1 MLVMLS
7 IKNLAVVEEIDVYFH
22 KGFHVLSGETGA
34 GKSIIID
41 ALGLIAGSRGS
52 AELVRY
58 GNDKA
63 EMEALFELRGD
74 HPVWDTMSRLGIQG
88 TAEEH
93 LVIRREV
100 TASGK
105 STARINGQLVNL
117 TMLREI
123 GEQLV
128 NIHGQH
134 EHQSLMKP
142 ERHLSLLDTFGFA
155 DINPVKIQYQQ
166 QYTDYAKVEREL
178 RDLQE
183 TSQKTY
189 QMLDLYRFQLEEI
202 SSAGLEIGEDELLQD
217 ERLRLSHSEKMMEAI
232 VGGYHAINGD
242 GGMGSVTVAIS
253 QLEDVTR
260 YDSKALD
267 PILEQLQS
275 AFYQLEDAAYQLRS
289 YRENIEF
296 NPGRLE
302 EVETRLNQI
311 SGLRRKYG
319 DNVEEI
325 LTYYE
330 KIQHET
336 DLLENKDERLA
347 EMTERRDRLRD
358 KLLQTGE
365 KLSKIRRKAADELA
379 SQVEAELKHLQME
392 RTSLRVNMDY
402 MDDPNGP
409 EWNGRHIRITRQGID
424 NAEFLISPNPG
435 EPLRPLGKI
444 ASGGELSRIMLALK
458 SIFARHDQVPV
469 LVFDEVDTGVSGRA
483 AQSIAEKLFKLSAD
497 CQVFSITHLPQV
509 ACMADHQY
517 LIEKNIT
524 GDRTATRVTS
534 LHEDGRVGELA
545 RMLGGV
551 EITEKTNHHA
561 HEMLKLAEARKDSST
576 YAVH

>member
-155 DINPVKIQYQQ
+155 DINPLKIQYQQ
-166 QYTDYAKVEREL
+166 QYTDYAKIEREL

-202 SSAGLEIGEDELLQD
+202 SSAGLEIGEDELLQE
-217 ERLRLSHSEKMMEAI
+217 ERLRLSHSEK
-232 VGGYHAINGD
+232 
-242 GGMGSVTVAIS
+242 
-253 QLEDVTR
+253 
-260 YDSKALD
+260 
-267 PILEQLQS
+267 
-275 AFYQLEDAAYQLRS
+275 
-289 YRENIEF
+289 
-296 NPGRLE
+296 
-302 EVETRLNQI
+302 
-311 SGLRRKYG
+311 
-319 DNVEEI
+319 
-325 LTYYE
+325 
-330 KIQHET
+330 
-336 DLLENKDERLA
+336 
-347 EMTERRDRLRD
+347 
-358 KLLQTGE
+358 
-365 KLSKIRRKAADELA
+365 
-379 SQVEAELKHLQME
+379 
-392 RTSLRVNMDY
+392 
-402 MDDPNGP
+402 
-409 EWNGRHIRITRQGID
+409 
-424 NAEFLISPNPG
+424 
-435 EPLRPLGKI
+435 
-444 ASGGELSRIMLALK
+444 
-458 SIFARHDQVPV
+458 
-469 LVFDEVDTGVSGRA
+469 
-483 AQSIAEKLFKLSAD
+483 
-497 CQVFSITHLPQV
+497 
-509 ACMADHQY
+509 
-517 LIEKNIT
+517 
-524 GDRTATRVTS
+524 
-534 LHEDGRVGELA
+534 
-545 RMLGGV
+545 
-551 EITEKTNHHA
+551 
-561 HEMLKLAEARKDSST
+561 
-576 YAVH
+576 